1 MRWLRN
7 AAYLTAAAAT
17 SPIWSWRMHRTGKL
31 RTDWPARFGRGEA
44 LPRTGRARILIYA
57 VSVGEVNAI
66 RAGIRDGER
75 AVVGHIL
82 KLCRKG
88 NPQYILPL

>member
-31 RTDWPARFGRGEA
+31 RTDWAARFGRGEA
-44 LPRTGRARILIYA
+44 LPRTASLSTGSRRTRRGRRW
-57 VSVGEVNAI
+57 
-66 RAGIRDGER
+66 
-75 AVVGHIL
+75 
-82 KLCRKG
+82 
-88 NPQYILPL
+88 